1 MSVKD
6 WLQVGAAGIV
16 AVLGVSVVVAWR
28 AERRET
34 AQLQEQLK
42 SAQQMLT
49 EATAR
54 QSARNAALKQRVGQL
69 QKTEKAVRTPE
80 DVVKALPEVLPL
92 PRPLVLEQTAGVGL
106 AGGKGAPASRSSKV
120 SLPIEDLKP
129 LYDSAVA
136 CKECQAELSVSQ
148 ANLKD
153 EKVKSAALGRERDD
167 ALRAAKGGT
176 VLRRVARAAKWFLIG
191 AAAGAVA
198 VKVKR

>member
-69 QKTEKAVRTPE
+69 QRAEKAVRTPE

-92 PRPLVLEQTAGVGL
+92 PTPLVLEQTAGVGL
-106 AGGKGAPASRSSKV
+106 AGGKGAPASHSSNV
-120 SLPIEDLKP
+120 SLP
-129 LYDSAVA
+129 
-136 CKECQAELSVSQ
+136 
-148 ANLKD
+148 
-153 EKVKSAALGRERDD
+153 
-167 ALRAAKGGT
+167 
-176 VLRRVARAAKWFLIG
+176 
-191 AAAGAVA
+191 
-198 VKVKR
+198 